1 MTAYFKAMPWAHN
14 LVGLTQTGDRIF
26 KGNALGQAHSIAG
39 LTQIDDWF
47 FKGHT
52 LGACITLLV

>member
-1 MTAYFKAMPWAHN
+1 MTACFKVMPWAHN
-14 LVGLTQTGDRIF
+14 LVGLTHTGDRIF

-47 FKGHT
+47 FKGQALSVCT
-52 LGACITLLV
+52 TLLV